1 MKFVDKYEF
10 ADDFSEA
17 HLALCGT
24 KKKEGFFDLRQTFY
38 FLFTFSS

>member
-24 KKKEGFFDLRQTFY
+24 KKKKD
-38 FLFTFSS
+38 FSI

>member
-24 KKKEGFFDLRQTFY
+24 KKKKKD
-38 FLFTFSS
+38 FSI